1 LSVVVLFE
9 GTGAEENQHRFYRSR
24 IASGVF
30 GDWAVIWEWDRK
42 SSSGMLRCLWFNSEV
57 EAVVAAA
64 EVLRHS
70 KQQRGVGC
78 LDESSALIGR
88 GVMQLSIQRDVRLR

>member
-30 GDWAVIWEWDRK
+30 GDWAVIWEWGRK
-42 SSSGMLRCLWFNSEV
+42 SSSGMLRRLWFNSEV
-57 EAVVAAA
+57 EAVVAA

-88 GVMQLSIQRDVRLR
+88 GVMQLSIQRDVRFR

>member
-9 GTGAEENQHRFYRSR
+9 GTGAEENRHRFYRSR

-42 SSSGMLRCLWFNSEV
+42 SSSGMLRRLWFNSEV
-57 EAVVAAA
+57 EAVVAA

-88 GVMQLSIQRDVRLR
+88 SVMQLSIQRDVRFR